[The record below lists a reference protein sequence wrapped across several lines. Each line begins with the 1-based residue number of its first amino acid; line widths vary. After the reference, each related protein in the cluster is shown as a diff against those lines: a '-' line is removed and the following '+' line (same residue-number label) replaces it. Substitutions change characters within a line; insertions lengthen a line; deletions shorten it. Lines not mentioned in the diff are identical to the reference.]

1 MSQRWRVSA
10 VRYHVHMGITYSAHE
25 AKARFAEML
34 RHVREGETVTV
45 SYGGEPVA
53 EVRPLTERGGTPGPQ
68 GSAADRSE
76 TVVGKLVRELENRD
90 PGKTPEQRLQDVI
103 RRGIVVPS
111 SQPDRPL
118 KPVARVPGALAR
130 FLAERGRPWES

>member
-1 MSQRWRVSA
+1 M
-10 VRYHVHMGITYSAHE
+10 RYHVHMGITYSAHE

-90 PGKTPEQRLQDVI
+90 PGKTPEQRLQDAI

-118 KPVARVPGALAR
+118 KPVARIPGALAR